1 MIHRLDKAIPP
12 EIADCDE
19 FYCNIRFIAAKPE
32 VVNILEIG
40 SSDGRGSTK
49 AFIEGMVQNP
59 NKCNLFCLES
69 SQGRFQLL
77 RDRYKNIPQVQC
89 YNYCSVPLGQYMSM
103 DDIREFHRNTKTNLN
118 QYPIAEVL
126 GWYQEELNYIQD
138 NNIPDNGIEQIKKDH
153 GIDIFD
159 AVLIDGSAFTG
170 EAEVQK
176 IYGAKYIMLDDI
188 FDIKNYNNWQMLEKH
203 QNYTRIKFNKCYR
216 NGYVIFRLNN

>member
-49 AFIEGMVQNP
+49 AFIEGMVQNL

-69 SQGRFQLL
+69 SRGRFQLL
-77 RDRYKNIPQVQC
+77 QERYKNIPQVKC
-89 YNYCSVPLGQYMSM
+89 YNYCSVPIDQYMSGA
-103 DDIREFHRNTKTNLN
+103 DVKKFHHATKTNLN

-126 GWYQEELNYIQD
+126 GWYHEELNYIQD
-138 NNIPDNGIEQIKKDH
+138 NHIPDNGIEIIKKEN
-153 GIDIFD
+153 GIDTFD

-170 EAEVQK
+170 EAE
-176 IYGAKYIMLDDI
+176 I
-188 FDIKNYNNWQMLEKH
+188 
-203 QNYTRIKFNKCYR
+203 
-216 NGYVIFRLNN
+216 